1 MPSRSQEKPTV
12 VNLRGR
18 ERVQKLGRTKQLSSS
33 SNGGGADAFW
43 GSLDQ
48 AEFEAQD
55 PSVNP
60 IRPRR
65 VKQLSSSSTGSRR
78 VKQLS
83 SSSKRNDD
91 GFWNDEGESKPEN
104 TTCRTK
110 KKNGLLKR
118 FFGGSTD

>member
-1 MPSRSQEKPTV
+1 MPVRSQEKPTV
-12 VNLRGR
+12 VHLRSR
-18 ERVQKLGRTKQLSSS
+18 QRVQQLGRTKQLSSS
-33 SNGGGADAFW
+33 SNNGGADAFW

-55 PSVNP
+55 PSANP

-78 VKQLS
+78 IKQLS

-104 TTCRTK
+104 TFRIK
-110 KKNGLLKR
+110 KKSGLWKR
-118 FFGGSTD
+118 FFGGTTD